1 MPTVEEKIVKS
12 VIAVAVN
19 DTMLQRDVPIDNVNV
34 AAAQP
39 KVTNAVMAAINASPN
54 VSVVP
59 VTSPFLSK
67 VNWAQVITVA
77 LTLLTVVGADIPA
90 ETKIQV
96 VEGIGAIGSVVTI
109 VIKTFF
115 TKSIS
120 SSSK

>member
-1 MPTVEEKIVKS
+1 MEDKIVKS
-12 VIAVAVN
+12 VIAVAIN

-59 VTSPFLSK
+59 VKSAFTSK
-67 VNWAQVITVA
+67 VNWVQIVGFL
-77 LTLLTVVGADIPA
+77 LTLLSVVGIDID
-90 ETKIQV
+90 EDTKLQIV
-96 VEGIGAIGSVVTI
+96 VGLSAIIGVVTI

-115 TKSIS
+115 TKSIN